1 MASSGLDGRG
11 EPMCYLDTEDDE
23 ENIEPPLDAPGMS
36 PEDRRLDIER
46 LREKWEDTPAALVPY
61 EVKRRLLQ
69 ELSVDLELK
78 DFLTSSG
85 DWNVN
90 FWSRRKRRRTQTKAR
105 AAVDEEKIVIA
116 LKTLCSEREW
126 VGALLGWVSR

>member
-1 MASSGLDGRG
+1 MASSGLEERG

-23 ENIEPPLDAPGMS
+23 ESIEPPVDPPGMS

-61 EVKRRLLQ
+61 EVKRHLLQ
-69 ELSVDLELK
+69 ELSVDVELK
-78 DFLTSSG
+78 DILTRSG
-85 DWNVN
+85 DGNAN
-90 FWSRRKRRRTQTKAR
+90 LWSRRKRRRIQTKAR

-116 LKTLCSEREW
+116 LKTLCSERER
-126 VGALLGWVSR
+126 VGARLGWMSR